1 MSSPAPAPR
10 PRIVL
15 LTLGGTIAS
24 APSGSGGGTLPTLT
38 ADDIALSAPGVADLA
53 DLVAVS
59 FRQLPSSHLT
69 LGDLADL
76 AREISTRFAD
86 GFDAAV
92 VTQGTDTIE
101 ETAFALDLLVA
112 GAKPVVVTGAMR
124 GPSVLGTEAGANLL
138 AAVRVA
144 ACPAARGL
152 GTVVVMNDEVHAARW
167 VQKTH
172 TSNVATFRSPMTGPV
187 GWLAEDAVRIAS
199 RPAGREPLAI
209 GDGAPAE
216 IALLAMPLGEDG
228 RLIDRLIDA
237 GYRGLVVEAMGGGH
251 VTPSAAMALERAAAI
266 MPVVIASR
274 SGAGETLRRTYGFVG
289 SEIDL
294 AARGVAFAGWLP
306 GPKARLL
313 LSLLM
318 ASGLTEP
325 KAVAA
330 EFERRRGLI

>member
-1 MSSPAPAPR
+1 MAPAR

-24 APSGSGGGTLPTLT
+24 APAKPGGGTLPTLT
-38 ADDIALSAPGVADLA
+38 AADIAAGAPGVTEVA
-53 DLVAVS
+53 DLVPVS

-69 LGDLADL
+69 LDDLVAL
-76 AREISTRFAD
+76 AREIDGRFED

-101 ETAFALDLLVA
+101 ETAFALDLLVG

-124 GPSVLGTEAGANLL
+124 GPSVLGSEAGANLM

-144 ACPAARGL
+144 ACPAARDL
-152 GTVVVMNDEVHAARW
+152 GCVVVMNDEVHAARW
-167 VQKTH
+167 AQKTH
-172 TSNVATFRSPMTGPV
+172 TSNVATFRSPMTGPI
-187 GWLAEDAVRIAS
+187 GWVAEDAVRIAL
-199 RPAGREPLAI
+199 RPAGREPVAI
-209 GDGAPAE
+209 GAGAPAD

-228 RLIDRLIDA
+228 RLIDRLA
-237 GYRGLVVEAMGGGH
+237 ETGYQGVVVEAMGGGH
-251 VTPSAAMALERAAAI
+251 VMPSAAMALERLAAV

-294 AARGVAFAGWLP
+294 AARGVAFAGWLS

-318 ASGLTEP
+318 ASGPREP